1 MSSWLNS
8 VFGVSKPLIGVVHAG
23 PLPGSPLYD
32 GGFEDVVEKAVKAAE
47 ILEEGGVDGVIIEN
61 YNDKLYPK
69 ARADPATIVSL
80 AVIVREVRSRLSIPI
95 GVNVLRN
102 CCLEALA
109 IAYVLDCRFIRVNVY
124 SETVASDQGIIE
136 ASAYKLQRYR
146 RYLGAWGVKVMADV
160 HVKHASPI
168 GSMSVE
174 DVARDAVERG
184 CADAVI
190 ITGSRTGVAPDQ
202 SLLLRVKSSVKAPVV
217 VGSGLN
223 PENAKVLMRV
233 ADAAIV
239 GSYFKAGGE
248 MPVKERVENLA
259 RVFRELR
266 RSV

>member
-1 MSSWLNS
+1 MKLWINE
-8 VFGVSKPLIGVVHAG
+8 VFRADKPLIGVVHVG
-23 PLPGSPLYD
+23 PLPGSPIYN
-32 GGFEDVVEKAVKAAE
+32 GGFEDVVEKAVRAAGV
-47 ILEEGGVDGVIIEN
+47 LEDGGVDGVIIEN

-69 ARADPATIVSL
+69 DHADPATIVSL
-80 AVIVREVRSRLSIPI
+80 AVIVREVKSRLSIPI

-109 IAYVLDCRFIRVNVY
+109 IAYVLNCSFIRVNVY

-146 RYLGAWGVKVMADV
+146 RYLGAWSVRVMADV

-168 GSMSVE
+168 GFLSIE

-190 ITGSRTGVAPDQ
+190 VTGSRTGVAPDQ
-202 SLLLRVKSSVKAPVV
+202 SLLSRVKACVKAPVV

-223 PENAKVLMRV
+223 PENARVLMRV

-248 MPVKERVENLA
+248 MPVKERVEKLA